1 MMLLRRNCF
10 LCTQCPK
17 ISVLLFNECLDMR
30 MDNFSC
36 RHSLHIFSHG
46 AYGFTFFII
55 SHLNVVICIFLFQF
69 PNAVTKSCSVLGSSL
84 NDDFCRL
91 NLVLKSFS
99 VSPMYVSCFFVS
111 VSVTVALY
119 TTHLVRHFPSS
130 GQLFFFFFFCRHL
143 HNLSFWGDFFF
154 LCICSRRLLLLDI
167 VCFTFGRQL

>member
-1 MMLLRRNCF
+1 MLLRRNCF
-10 LCTQCPK
+10 LCTQSPK
-17 ISVLLFNECLDMR
+17 ISVLLFNDGLDMR

-36 RHSLHIFSHG
+36 RHSLHIFSPG

-55 SHLNVVICIFLFQF
+55 SHLMLSSVFFFFNFQMWSLRVV
-69 PNAVTKSCSVLGSSL
+69 VVLLCSSL
-84 NDDFCRL
+84 NDDLCRL
-91 NLVLKSFS
+91 NLVLNSFS

-119 TTHLVRHFPSS
+119 TTHLMRHFPSS
-130 GQLFFFFFFCRHL
+130 GQLFFFCRQL
-143 HNLSFWGDFFF
+143 HNLSFWGDSFF